1 MKVKKPKF
9 WESKNNIF
17 SFLLLPLSMFLQ
29 FYLKIKRRVITKN
42 SFKIPIIC
50 IGNIYI
56 GGTGK
61 TPLSIM
67 LAKDLI
73 ERGKKPVIIKKFYS
87 SHFDEHALVK
97 NNGIPLFLN
106 RKRSQAII
114 NAENHG
120 HELAILDD
128 GFQDHSILKDLNIL
142 CFNSN
147 QLIGNEMT
155 IPSGPL
161 RENLEAVKRAQIII
175 INGEKNNFFEEK
187 VCNYSDKIKIYYSQ
201 YVPSNLEQFKGK
213 NLYAFAGIGNP
224 NNFFKLLEKHNLKVQ
239 KKIEFPD
246 HYEFS
251 KAEIRKMNEECIKNN
266 LELITTEKDYLRI
279 KKYNFTNIN
288 HLKIKLEIPKKEE
301 LINLIL
307 NCK

>member
-1 MKVKKPKF
+1 MKIQKPKF
-9 WESKNNIF
+9 WGKKNNIL
-17 SFLLLPLSMFLQ
+17 SFLLLPLSIFLQ
-29 FYLKIKRRVITKN
+29 FCIKIKIKLTTKN

-67 LAKDLI
+67 LVKDLI
-73 ERGKKPVIIKKFYS
+73 KLGKKPAIIKKFYS
-87 SHFDEHALVK
+87 SHHDEHKLIK
-97 NNGIPLFLN
+97 NNMIPLFLD

-114 NAENHG
+114 DAENRG

-128 GFQDHSILKDLNIL
+128 GFQDHSILKNLSIL

-147 QLIGNEMT
+147 QLVGNEMT

-161 RENLEAVKRAQIII
+161 RENLEAIKRAQVVI
-175 INGEKNNFFEEK
+175 INGEKNNLFEEK
-187 VCNYSDKIKIYYSQ
+187 IHNYSNKIKIYYSQ
-201 YVPSNLEQFKGK
+201 YVPSNLEQLEGK

-224 NNFFKLLEKHNLKVQ
+224 SNFFQLLEKYNLKVH
-239 KKIEFPD
+239 KKIAFPD

-251 KAEIRKMNEECIKNN
+251 KTEIHKMNEECKKNN

-279 KKYNFTNIN
+279 KKYDFININ
-288 HLKIKLEIPKKEE
+288 YLKIKLEIPKKEE

>member
-1 MKVKKPKF
+1 MEK
-9 WESKNNIF
+9 KNNIL
-17 SFLLLPLSMFLQ
+17 SLLFLPLSILIQ
-29 FYLKIKRRVITKN
+29 FFIKIKIRLTKKN
-42 SFKIPIIC
+42 FFKIPIIC

-67 LAKDLI
+67 LVKDLI
-73 ERGKKPVIIKKFYS
+73 NIGKKPAIIKKFYS
-87 SHFDEHALVK
+87 SHYDEHRLIK
-97 NNGIPLFLN
+97 NSGIPLFLS
-106 RKRSQAII
+106 RERSQAII
-114 NAENHG
+114 DAENHG

-128 GFQDHSILKDLNIL
+128 GFQDHSINKNLTIL

-161 RENLEAVKRAQIII
+161 RESFEGIKKAQVII
-175 INGEKNNFFEEK
+175 INGEKNNLFEK
-187 VCNYSDKIKIYYSQ
+187 KIRNYSNKIKIYYSQ
-201 YVPSNLEQFKGK
+201 YIPSNLEQLKGK

-224 NNFFKLLEKHNLKVQ
+224 NNFFKLLENHNLKVQ
-239 KKIEFPD
+239 KTIEFPD

-251 KAEIRKMNEECIKNN
+251 RAEIQKMKDECIKNN
-266 LELITTEKDYLRI
+266 CELITTEKDYLRI
-279 KKYNFTNIN
+279 KKYNLTNIN
-288 HLKIKLEIPKKEE
+288 YLKIKLEIPKKEE

>member
-1 MKVKKPKF
+1 MKIKKPKF
-9 WESKNNIF
+9 WEKKNNIL
-17 SFLLLPLSMFLQ
+17 SLLFLPLSIFLQ
-29 FYLKIKRRVITKN
+29 FLIKIKIRLTKKN

-67 LAKDLI
+67 IVQDLI
-73 ERGKKPVIIKKFYS
+73 KLGKKPAIIKKFYS
-87 SHFDEHALVK
+87 SHYDEHKLIK
-97 NNGIPLFLN
+97 TSGIPLFLG
-106 RKRSQAII
+106 RERSQAII
-114 NAENHG
+114 DAENHG

-128 GFQDHSILKDLNIL
+128 GFQDHSIHKNLTIL

-161 RENLEAVKRAQIII
+161 RESFEGIKKAQVII
-175 INGEKNNFFEEK
+175 INGEKNNLFEEK
-187 VCNYSDKIKIYYSQ
+187 IRNYSSKIKIYYSQ
-201 YVPSNLEQFKGK
+201 YIPSNLEQLKGK

-224 NNFFKLLEKHNLKVQ
+224 SNFFKLLKNHNLKVQ
-239 KKIEFPD
+239 KTIEFPD

-251 KAEIRKMNEECIKNN
+251 RAEIQKMNDECINN
-266 LELITTEKDYLRI
+266 NCELITTEKDYLRI